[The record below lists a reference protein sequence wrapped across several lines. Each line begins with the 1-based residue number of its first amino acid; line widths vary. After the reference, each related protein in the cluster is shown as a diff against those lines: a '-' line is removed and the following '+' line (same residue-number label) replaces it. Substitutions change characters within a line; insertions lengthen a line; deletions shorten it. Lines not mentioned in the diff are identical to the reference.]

1 MVTPQRL
8 LFKAAPSSIWPR
20 LAPSLA
26 LLHRFFVESSA
37 LAGSEGSGIVCSTWH
52 AVALA
57 PGVTD
62 FIVDFGKVWPG
73 PTP

>member
-1 MVTPQRL
+1 M
-8 LFKAAPSSIWPR
+8 APSER
-20 LAPSLA
+20 LGWRQVLNV
-26 LLHRFFVESSA
+26 FESSA